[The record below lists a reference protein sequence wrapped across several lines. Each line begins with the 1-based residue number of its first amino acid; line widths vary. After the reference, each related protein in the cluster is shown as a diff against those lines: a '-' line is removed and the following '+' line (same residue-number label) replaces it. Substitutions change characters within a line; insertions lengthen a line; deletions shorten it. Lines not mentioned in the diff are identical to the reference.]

1 MAKIV
6 DTNKGKFKENLE
18 MFSGR
23 KKVTLTFIV
32 SNDVADNAVNELG
45 WGEMGNAA
53 DILNAACEESDYNI
67 EDV

>member
-1 MAKIV
+1 M
-6 DTNKGKFKENLE
+6 
-18 MFSGR
+18 

-32 SNDVADNAVNELG
+32 SDEQAIEASNEMS

-53 DILNAACEESDYNI
+53 AILNAACEESDYSV